1 MDGMRKLYL
10 VRLTPAERQT
20 LRSLL
25 RAGTAQARRLT
36 RARILL
42 LSDGGKTD
50 AQIAEALCI
59 GRATVERTRKKYA
72 QEGLEMALQ
81 EKPRPGAK
89 PKLAERQQ
97 AYLVALACSEPPPG
111 RTRWTLELLARELV
125 RRGVVDSISK
135 EPVRLVLKK
144 TRSSPGRS
152 GSGASR
158 GSPQSF

>member
-1 MDGMRKLYL
+1 MRKLYL

-50 AQIAEALCI
+50 AQIAEALGI
-59 GRATVERTRKKYA
+59 GRSTVERTRRKYA
-72 QEGLEMALQ
+72 QEGLEVALQ

-89 PKLAERQQ
+89 PKLDERRQ

-125 RRGVVDSISK
+125 QRGVVDSIST

-144 TRSSPGRS
+144 THSSPGRS
-152 GSGASR
+152 GSGASH
-158 GSPQSF
+158 GSPRSF